1 VFYDTMV
8 TLPVT
13 VRVPVPLIV
22 DVPALAVVMEAKV
35 FAASIF
41 KVPPALIIMAL
52 FTGIVLALTV
62 FGEVIV
68 VVCPKAPLTK
78 NKPAIINAKIFDL
91 SNNIFMV
98 VLLVG
103 NAEGVYMLYW
113 LASMPLFLS
122 LEKSFLN
129 NPANRDDVNEFVKL
143 LTWFVA
149 ERKNVFIKAVVFK
162 LFFCINEN
170 DPALAESSL

>member
-1 VFYDTMV
+1 
-8 TLPVT
+8 
-13 VRVPVPLIV
+13 
-22 DVPALAVVMEAKV
+22 VMEAKV

-122 LEKSFLN
+122 LEKSLLN
-129 NPANRDDVNEFVKL
+129 NPANRDVNEFVKL

-170 DPALAESSL
+170 NPALAESSL